1 MTRALAL
8 VALLLL
14 AVSAGCGKYGKPRR
28 ITPTPPTVAVPAPP
42 GAATPAPA
50 PAATPA
56 PAGEECEDDEKQA
69 EPAP

>member
-1 MTRALAL
+1 VTRALAL

-28 ITPTPPTVAVPAPP
+28 IAPTPPTVAVPAQP
-42 GAATPAPA
+42 GAAAPA
-50 PAATPA
+50 PTPA
-56 PAGEECEDDEKQA
+56 PAGEECEDDEKKA

>member
-1 MTRALAL
+1 VTRALML

-28 ITPTPPTVAVPAPP
+28 IQPTPPTVTLPAQP
-42 GAATPAPA
+42 GATAPSSSA
-50 PAATPA
+50 PAAT
-56 PAGEECEDDEKQA
+56 PAGEECEDDEKKA